1 MSMSWFLEGAAA
13 GGNGLLISIDTLPF
27 RIGREATCELPVA
40 SKDISRVH
48 AAIELHGDN
57 GLQVT
62 DLGSTNGSFVNRT
75 RLTPHVPATLK
86 DGDILHFGTSEFRL
100 KAKPAVEVNPA
111 FDADNA
117 NRTVMFNRNAVLP
130 EHFTLQEREF
140 LDMLKFDLLTVA
152 LQPIVDFSTREHL
165 AYEVLG
171 RGKHPGLPQAPIR
184 LLELAAMLGKE
195 VELSTAFRLAAARAA
210 VSMQKPVKL
219 FMNIHPQEMF
229 TEELYTSLRHIQSVA
244 PLMSLVIEV
253 HETAVAE
260 VDKMKL
266 MATRLADMDIQFA
279 YDDFGAGQSR
289 LNELAEVTP
298 HVVKFDMALIRD
310 IDKASVN
317 KQQMITQLVQL
328 VLSIGSIALA
338 EGVETE
344 AEAAF
349 CQSIGFQ
356 LCQGYLTGRPQLV

>member
-13 GGNGLLISIDTLPF
+13 GGNGLLIAIDKLPF
-27 RIGREATCELPVA
+27 RIGREPSCELPVA

-48 AAIELHGDN
+48 ASIERHGDN

-62 DLGSTNGSFVNRT
+62 DLGSTNGSFVNRD
-75 RLTPHVPATLK
+75 RLAPHASTVLK

-100 KAKPAVEVNPA
+100 KSTPAVQISPEA
-111 FDADNA
+111 DFDNA

-140 LDMLKFDLLTVA
+140 LDMLRLNLLTVA
-152 LQPIVDFSTREHL
+152 LQPIVDFTTLEPL

-171 RGKHPGLPQAPIR
+171 RGNHPALPHAPIR

-210 VSMQKPVKL
+210 AAMQKPIKL
-219 FMNIHPQEMF
+219 FMNIHPLEMF
-229 TEELYTSLRHIQSVA
+229 TEDLYTSLSDIQAVA
-244 PLMSLVIEV
+244 PLMTLVIEV

-260 VDKMKL
+260 VEKMKH
-266 MATRLADMDIQFA
+266 MASRLADMGIQFA

-289 LNELAEVTP
+289 LNELAEVPP

-310 IDKASVN
+310 IDKASAN
-317 KQQMITQLVQL
+317 KQQMISQLVQL
-328 VLSIGSIALA
+328 VLSIGSTALA

-349 CQSIGFQ
+349 CRSIGFQ

>member
-27 RIGREATCELPVA
+27 RVGREASCELPVA

-48 AAIELHGDN
+48 ARIERHADN

-75 RLTPHVPATLK
+75 RLAPHASVVIK
-86 DGDILHFGTSEFRL
+86 DGDILHFGTSEFRI
-100 KAKPAVEVNPA
+100 KAKPAVQVSA
-111 FDADNA
+111 FDDDDNA
-117 NRTVMFNRNAVLP
+117 NRTVMFNRNVVLP
-130 EHFTLQEREF
+130 EHFTPQEREF
-140 LDMLKFDLLTVA
+140 LDMLKFDLVTVA
-152 LQPIVDFSTREHL
+152 LQPIVDFTTREPL

-171 RGKHPGLPQAPIR
+171 RGKHPTLPQAPIR

-195 VELSTAFRLAAARAA
+195 VELSTAFRMAAARAA
-210 VSMQKPVKL
+210 ASMQKQVKL
-219 FMNIHPQEMF
+219 FMNIHPMEMF
-229 TEELYTSLRHIQSVA
+229 TEDLYTSLSDIQSIA

-260 VDKMKL
+260 VEKMKI
-266 MATRLADMDIQFA
+266 MAARLATMGIQFA

-310 IDKASVN
+310 IDKASTN

-328 VLSIGSIALA
+328 VLSINSIALA